1 MPKLTIEI
9 DLPEGQAIPDPRDI
23 LRLTSP
29 DWMASWWHI
38 SDIQDNFEDDNIT
51 DEEAREILDRA
62 EKYHDCNV
70 GLSWDSFEVWK
81 DIVLENRPQTEE
93 V

>member
-9 DLPEGQAIPDPRDI
+9 DLPEGQLPPDPRDV

-38 SDIQDNFEDDNIT
+38 SDIQYNFEDDNIT
-51 DEEAREILDRA
+51 DDEAREILARA
-62 EKYHDCNV
+62 EKYHDCEV
-70 GLSWDSFEVWK
+70 GLSWYSFEVWK
-81 DIVLENRPQTEE
+81 DIVLEDRPQTEE